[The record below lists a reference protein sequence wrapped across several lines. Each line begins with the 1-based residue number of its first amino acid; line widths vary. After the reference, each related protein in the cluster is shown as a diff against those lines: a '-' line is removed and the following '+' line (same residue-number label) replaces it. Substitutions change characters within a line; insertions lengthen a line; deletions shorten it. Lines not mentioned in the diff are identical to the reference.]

1 MGGEGFLFC
10 QGRKKRA
17 KSEKRKKKTGRE
29 DGENVGGEV
38 RVSLG
43 QWR

>member
-10 QGRKKRA
+10 QGKKKRA
-17 KSEKRKKKTGRE
+17 RSERRKKKDWKG